1 MLPPGLG
8 RTGAGV
14 EGLPGT
20 EIGGLPARKV
30 PIAASDSSNFISTGR
45 TTGTAVLPIL
55 AGV

>member
-1 MLPPGLG
+1 MLPPGFG
-8 RTGAGV
+8 RTGAGE
-14 EGLPGT
+14 EGLPCT